1 MKGIAINERFNYF
14 TYSPVYKYG
23 LYNKS
28 QSYRAALRSCCNDTS
43 DNMSLKARKLEL
55 VLKDVNHDLENE
67 GFFKE
72 RLTLDIW
79 TKLMSNLFQVS

>member
-1 MKGIAINERFNYF
+1 
-14 TYSPVYKYG
+14 
-23 LYNKS
+23 
-28 QSYRAALRSCCNDTS
+28 
-43 DNMSLKARKLEL
+43 MSLKARKLEL